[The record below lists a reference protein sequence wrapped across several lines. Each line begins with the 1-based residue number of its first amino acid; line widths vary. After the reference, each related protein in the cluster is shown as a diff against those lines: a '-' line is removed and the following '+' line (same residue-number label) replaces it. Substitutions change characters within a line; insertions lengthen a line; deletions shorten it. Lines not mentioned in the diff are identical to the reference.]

1 MAVLGAWL
9 HSEAT
14 AVDKVSRSF
23 DTVAEMADVVK
34 APGVW
39 SLWELTHLHHSHLR
53 TEIDTKPRIVI
64 LEVSA

>member
-34 APGVW
+34 TPGV
-39 SLWELTHLHHSHLR
+39 
-53 TEIDTKPRIVI
+53 
-64 LEVSA
+64 